1 MSNKTSTFF
10 KGMSVQTLITIVM
23 GVLEIV
29 VFAIMSRLLSKSD
42 FGYFAALMGMV
53 AVFQS
58 LSEAGLGSAIVQK
71 KGDNTKHVSTAFT
84 LSCLLGLIGTCVVF
98 VLAPLLATLIAD
110 DTLTLPLRI
119 MSFTI
124 FLNALISVG
133 NAQLYKSLKFK
144 KVGII
149 QSISYLLSSGIGIIM
164 AFNGC
169 GLLSIVTYTV
179 LNSLFIFLILYLTTV
194 KVPKIGMYKS
204 ETKGIVSF
212 GGWLTMGVILNNL
225 TQQLDKLLMSKW
237 LSVEALGAYNRP
249 AGFTNTISTKING
262 IFDTVL
268 FPMLSELQDNK
279 DAVIRTFYKAVGLL
293 NSFSIIL
300 ASIFF
305 FHAELIIQ
313 IFFGQQ
319 WLELVPIMRV
329 VSISIV
335 FNINGRLVDCFFR
348 SLNFVKTGFYLRMLG
363 VFVTFLALYV
373 GSKFNVMGVA
383 IGLVM
388 ANVIM
393 ILVKMTTLCLKI
405 NGGLISMFTYWVKA
419 WKPILLLSSIGT
431 VYIAI
436 IPNHGFIVNIIFAV
450 IYAII
455 MAIEFVFYP
464 RLVSDEYVA
473 TVYPMVMKL
482 YTKFRKNSIIFD

>member
-42 FGYFAALMGMV
+42 FGYFAALMGIV

-58 LSEAGLGSAIVQK
+58 LSEAGLGSAIIQR
-71 KGDNTKHVSTAFT
+71 KGDNPKHLSTAFT
-84 LSCLLGLIGTCVVF
+84 LSCLLGLMGTSIVF
-98 VLAPLLATLIAD
+98 VLAPVLATLIAD
-110 DTLTLPLRI
+110 ETLTLPLRI

-124 FLNALISVG
+124 LLNAIISVG
-133 NAQLYKSLKFK
+133 NAQLYKALKFK
-144 KVGII
+144 RVGVI

-164 AFNGC
+164 AFCGC

-179 LNSLFIFLILYLTTV
+179 LNSTFIFLLLYLTSV
-194 KVPKIGMYKS
+194 KIPPIGIYKS

-212 GGWLTMGVILNNL
+212 GGWLTLGVILNNL

-268 FPMLSELQDNK
+268 FPMLSDLQDNK
-279 DAVIRTFYKAVGLL
+279 DAVVRTFYKAVGLL
-293 NSFSIIL
+293 NSFSIVL

-319 WLELVPIMRV
+319 WMELVPIMRI

-348 SLNFVKTGFYLRMLG
+348 SLNFVRTGFYLRLLG
-363 VFVTFLALYV
+363 VIITFLALYI
-373 GSKFNVMGVA
+373 GSKYNVIGVA
-383 IGLVM
+383 FGLVI
-388 ANVIM
+388 ANVLM
-393 ILVKMTTLCLKI
+393 ILIKMSILCIKI
-405 NGGLISMFTYWVKA
+405 DGNIIDMLAHWVKA
-419 WKPILLLSSIGT
+419 WKPIILLSALGILYIIAVPNHSVVVNILFAAL
-431 VYIAI
+431 YAIAI
-436 IPNHGFIVNIIFAV
+436 IV
-450 IYAII
+450 
-455 MAIEFVFYP
+455 EFVLCP
-464 RLVSDEYVA
+464 RLVSSEYVT
-473 TVYPMVMKL
+473 TVYPMVEKVRA
-482 YTKFRKNSIIFD
+482 KFGLKRL

>member
-42 FGYFAALMGMV
+42 FGYFAALMGIV

-58 LSEAGLGSAIVQK
+58 LSEAGLGSSIIQK
-71 KGDNTKHVSTAFT
+71 KGENPRHISTAFT
-84 LSCLLGLIGTCVVF
+84 LSCLLGLMGTSIVF
-98 VLAPLLATLIAD
+98 VLAPILAILIAD
-110 DTLTLPLRI
+110 ETLTLPLRI

-124 FLNALISVG
+124 LLNAIISVG

-144 KVGII
+144 RVGLI
-149 QSISYLLSSGIGIIM
+149 QIISYMLSSGIGIIM
-164 AFNGC
+164 AFYGC
-169 GLLSIVTYTV
+169 GLMSIVIYTV
-179 LNSLFIFLILYLTTV
+179 LNSIFIFLLLYLTSV
-194 KVPKIGMYKS
+194 KIPPIGIYKS

-212 GGWLTMGVILNNL
+212 GGWLTLGVILNNL

-268 FPMLSELQDNK
+268 FPMLSDLQDNK
-279 DAVIRTFYKAVGLL
+279 DAVVRTFYKSVGLL
-293 NSFSIIL
+293 NSFSIVL

-319 WLELVPIMRV
+319 WMELVPIMRI

-348 SLNFVKTGFYLRMLG
+348 SLNFVKTGFYLRLLG
-363 VFVTFLALYV
+363 VIITFLALYA
-373 GSKFNVMGVA
+373 GSKFSVTGVA
-383 IGLVM
+383 FGLVI
-388 ANVIM
+388 ANVLM
-393 ILVKMTTLCLKI
+393 ILIKMSTLCFKI
-405 NGGLISMFTYWVKA
+405 NGSIIDMFAHWTKA
-419 WKPILLLSSIGT
+419 WKPIILLSALGIS
-431 VYIAI
+431 YFFA
-436 IPNHGFIVNIIFAV
+436 IPNHSVFVNIIFAA
-450 IYAII
+450 IYAI
-455 MAIEFVFYP
+455 AIIVEFVLCP
-464 RLVSDEYVA
+464 RLVSNEYVT
-473 TVYPMVMKL
+473 TVYPMIEKVRAKL
-482 YTKFRKNSIIFD
+482 GLKRL